1 MTNSWLLGR
10 GVPVH
15 IPLPFNVQLL
25 QRPAAMVMPMRM
37 VGSCEKSLCGFE
49 SLCNSVL
56 NQVTHTITFQKSF
69 TTTETLR
76 EREWKVSKQ
85 GVNGYII
92 TWMLHEVL
100 VYSANQ

>member
-25 QRPAAMVMPMRM
+25 QRPAMVMPMRM

-69 TTTETLR
+69 TTTET
-76 EREWKVSKQ
+76 EGENGKCPSK
-85 GVNGYII
+85 GRMDILLLVNVAPDFS
-92 TWMLHEVL
+92 VL
-100 VYSANQ
+100 